1 MKTFISLLVVV
12 ALTTMVGC
20 SKQEEEGAAEKA
32 GKQLDQAIEKAEA
45 QTSEKMKEMGQAIE
59 QAGEDMEKKD
69 AVEKE

>member
-45 QTSEKMKEMGQAIE
+45 HTSEKLKEMGQTIE